1 MNTQYQ
7 QTMFNTNAEINNNSD
22 KALILYRPEHKT
34 NKPKRTTIRIPSQPI
49 KSNDDLSVAL
59 NYLKRNTRY
68 SNTQLRDYTMFMLG
82 INIGR
87 RIGDLLNL
95 TVGDITHSDNTIKTK
110 FYIITEKTNNQ
121 ELVYLTDAVKSILS
135 EYLNKHHYLLENKS
149 NHLFPS
155 RQSKLNIFT
164 NGIDSMKYRN
174 AMTIFENIE
183 REVNKLKVNDDLI
196 HISTHSLRKTYAYNY
211 IITHRNDMYALM
223 ILSKALGHK
232 NIETTFHYAG
242 IEAEDISD
250 TFKQD
255 IGIGM

>member
-7 QTMFNTNAEINNNSD
+7 QVTFNTDTSNNSD
-22 KALILYRPEHKT
+22 KALILYTPEHKT
-34 NKPKRTTIRIPSQPI
+34 SKSKRTTIRIPSQPI
-49 KSNDDLSVAL
+49 KSDTDLTVAL

-68 SNTQLRDYTMFMLG
+68 SDTQLRDYTMFMLG
-82 INIGR
+82 VNIGR

-121 ELVYLTDAVKSILS
+121 EMICLTDAVKSILS
-135 EYLNKHHYLLENKS
+135 EYLNKHRHLRDNKF

-155 RQSKLNIFT
+155 RQSKCNIFT

-183 REVNKLKVNDDLI
+183 REVNKLKSDDDKI
-196 HISTHSLRKTYAYNY
+196 HISTHSMRKTYAYRY
-211 IITHRNDMYALM
+211 IQKNKTNTYSLM
-223 ILSKALGHK
+223 TVSKALGHR

-242 IEAEDISD
+242 IEAEDIAD

-255 IGIGM
+255 IGVGI